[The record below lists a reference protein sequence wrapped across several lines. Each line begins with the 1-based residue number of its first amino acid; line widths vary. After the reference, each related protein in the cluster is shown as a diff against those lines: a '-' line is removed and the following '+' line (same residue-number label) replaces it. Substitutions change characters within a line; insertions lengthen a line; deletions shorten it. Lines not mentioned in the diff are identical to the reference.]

1 MANNDVNLY
10 DLFKKSEFGKKDDH
24 RIDDIYA
31 QWDGELP
38 NIVVEH
44 LEERE
49 RMITFLKLGRL
60 EKY

>member
-10 DLFKKSEFGKKDDH
+10 DLFKKSEFGK
-24 RIDDIYA
+24 
-31 QWDGELP
+31 
-38 NIVVEH
+38 VVEH